1 MTGGFLITLRE
12 GLEAFLV
19 VGIILSYLARMNMAR
34 LRKWIY
40 AGAGLGV
47 VSAFALAVVFQLFIS
62 GFESA
67 SMELYVKVFIMAF
80 AVAVLSYMIVWMA
93 HNSQRIK
100 GTVEHKIER
109 AVGTGSVIALVL
121 MAYLAVLREGFET
134 VLFLGA
140 MFGSQINMDVFY
152 GGSLGLAVALVFTA
166 ALFSGMRRVPVRL
179 FFQITGGLI
188 LLIAAGLLTNLVG
201 IMQDLEWITV
211 LRGTVVDLT
220 WLMDDGSQVGIF
232 FKALFG
238 YTARPS
244 LMQVVTYAGYMA
256 AIYFL
261 VYRPKMKENGGGLA
275 HA

>member
-19 VGIILSYLARMNMAR
+19 VGIILAYLTRVD
-34 LRKWIY
+34 LRALHKWIY
-40 AGAGLGV
+40 GGAALGV
-47 VSAFALAVVFQLFIS
+47 VSAFGLAVVFQLFIS
-62 GFESA
+62 GFESPM
-67 SMELYVKVFIMAF
+67 MELYVKVGIMAF
-80 AVAVLSYMIVWMA
+80 AVGVLSYMIVWMA
-93 HNSQRIK
+93 HNSRAIK
-100 GTVEHKIER
+100 GTVERKIER
-109 AVGTGSVIALVL
+109 AVGTGSVIALVA

-140 MFGSQINMDVFY
+140 MFGSAINMEVFY
-152 GGSLGLAVALVFTA
+152 GGSLGLAASLLVTI
-166 ALFSGMRRVPVRL
+166 ALFRGMRRVPIKL

-188 LLIAAGLLTNLVG
+188 LLIAAGLLTNMVG
-201 IMQDLEWITV
+201 IMQDLEWITA
-211 LRGTVVDLT
+211 LRATVVDLT

-244 LMQVVTYAGYMA
+244 VLQVAAYLGYMG
-256 AIYFL
+256 AIYFF
-261 VYRPKMKENGGGLA
+261 VYRPKFKESERELA